1 MSYYTTGSG
10 SIMLQIPSDTAR
22 RQLYDDLLGRYDQLC
37 SEEMSQCGEQM
48 AKSVQG
54 EYQRRKCQMKR
65 YDDPL
70 WWLTTVLND
79 VGFVE
84 LERGMETD
92 DFFIEM
98 TYSGNYDER
107 TVMDVLDMLVPYTQ
121 EGCISYIGEDNTY
134 WRHQFVDGVWVKL
147 RGQICYETPEQCR
160 CQTFPQT
167 HANLERLI
175 FEIRRHAIYDN
186 RPYEKK
192 ARVLLEAYDQMD
204 PDGVLLA
211 LTGRRLHTHEA
222 TGSSPVVSTKNH
234 RNHLIP
240 VILFHNPQLFMALN
254 FRCFFKTHNLTH
266 TGKGAESTGQGQT
279 GNFLSGPVFF
289 AVLTASA
296 G

>member
-10 SIMLQIPSDTAR
+10 SIMLRIPSDTAR
-22 RQLYDDLLGRYDQLC
+22 RQLYDDLLGRYDRLC

-175 FEIRRHAIYDN
+175 SEIRRHAIYDN

-211 LTGRRLHTHEA
+211 LTGRRLYEHEA
-222 TGSSPVVSTKNH
+222 
-234 RNHLIP
+234 
-240 VILFHNPQLFMALN
+240 A
-254 FRCFFKTHNLTH
+254 
-266 TGKGAESTGQGQT
+266 
-279 GNFLSGPVFF
+279 
-289 AVLTASA
+289 A
-296 G
+296 GLWKEDKLEEKP

>member
-10 SIMLQIPSDTAR
+10 SIMLRIPSDTAR
-22 RQLYDDLLGRYDQLC
+22 RQLYDDLLGRYDRLC

-175 FEIRRHAIYDN
+175 SEIRRHAIYDN

-211 LTGRRLHTHEA
+211 LTGRRLYEHEA
-222 TGSSPVVSTKNH
+222 AAGLWKEDKQEDKPCGGVSMIPPGLFPQPRRPVCARPVSAAQPRRKKRRKTGG
-234 RNHLIP
+234 
-240 VILFHNPQLFMALN
+240 ILAFSVWEMGSLSA
-254 FRCFFKTHNLTH
+254 
-266 TGKGAESTGQGQT
+266 TGWG
-279 GNFLSGPVFF
+279 
-289 AVLTASA
+289 
-296 G
+296 

>member
-10 SIMLQIPSDTAR
+10 SIMLRIPSDTAR
-22 RQLYDDLLGRYDQLC
+22 RQLYDDLLGRYDRLC

-147 RGQICYETPEQCR
+147 RGQICYETPEHLFLSQCR
-160 CQTFPQT
+160 
-167 HANLERLI
+167 
-175 FEIRRHAIYDN
+175 RR
-186 RPYEKK
+186 
-192 ARVLLEAYDQMD
+192 
-204 PDGVLLA
+204 
-211 LTGRRLHTHEA
+211 
-222 TGSSPVVSTKNH
+222 
-234 RNHLIP
+234 
-240 VILFHNPQLFMALN
+240 
-254 FRCFFKTHNLTH
+254 
-266 TGKGAESTGQGQT
+266 
-279 GNFLSGPVFF
+279 
-289 AVLTASA
+289 
-296 G
+296 

>member
-37 SEEMSQCGEQM
+37 SYEMSQSGEQM
-48 AKSVQG
+48 EKSVQG

-175 FEIRRHAIYDN
+175 SEIRRHAIYDN

-211 LTGRRLHTHEA
+211 LTGRRLYALAAAAGLWTEDKPEYNPCGGVSRRPRGVCKPPRRPVCARPVPAAQPRRKKMRKTGGILAFSVWEMGSLSA
-222 TGSSPVVSTKNH
+222 TGW
-234 RNHLIP
+234 
-240 VILFHNPQLFMALN
+240 
-254 FRCFFKTHNLTH
+254 
-266 TGKGAESTGQGQT
+266 G
-279 GNFLSGPVFF
+279 
-289 AVLTASA
+289 
-296 G
+296 

>member
-92 DFFIEM
+92 DFFIERPIAVTM
-98 TYSGNYDER
+98 TS
-107 TVMDVLDMLVPYTQ
+107 V
-121 EGCISYIGEDNTY
+121 
-134 WRHQFVDGVWVKL
+134 
-147 RGQICYETPEQCR
+147 
-160 CQTFPQT
+160 
-167 HANLERLI
+167 RLWMCWTCLCP
-175 FEIRRHAIYDN
+175 IR
-186 RPYEKK
+186 KK
-192 ARVLLEAYDQMD
+192 AAFPISVKTI
-204 PDGVLLA
+204 
-211 LTGRRLHTHEA
+211 LTGDTNLLMEC
-222 TGSSPVVSTKNH
+222 G
-234 RNHLIP
+234 
-240 VILFHNPQLFMALN
+240 LN
-254 FRCFFKTHNLTH
+254 CVGRFVMRHPNNAAPDLPANTR
-266 TGKGAESTGQGQT
+266 
-279 GNFLSGPVFF
+279 
-289 AVLTASA
+289 
-296 G
+296 

>member
-1 MSYYTTGSG
+1 
-10 SIMLQIPSDTAR
+10 
-22 RQLYDDLLGRYDQLC
+22 
-37 SEEMSQCGEQM
+37 
-48 AKSVQG
+48 
-54 EYQRRKCQMKR
+54 MKR

-175 FEIRRHAIYDN
+175 SESGVMRSMITGLMRRKLVCCWKRMI
-186 RPYEKK
+186 KW
-192 ARVLLEAYDQMD
+192 
-204 PDGVLLA
+204 
-211 LTGRRLHTHEA
+211 
-222 TGSSPVVSTKNH
+222 
-234 RNHLIP
+234 I
-240 VILFHNPQLFMALN
+240 
-254 FRCFFKTHNLTH
+254 
-266 TGKGAESTGQGQT
+266 
-279 GNFLSGPVFF
+279 
-289 AVLTASA
+289 LTAYCWL
-296 G
+296 

>member
-10 SIMLQIPSDTAR
+10 SIMLRIPSDTAR
-22 RQLYDDLLGRYDQLC
+22 RQLYDDLLGRYDRLC

-167 HANLERLI
+167 HAGVMRSMITGLM
-175 FEIRRHAIYDN
+175 RRKLVCCWKRMI
-186 RPYEKK
+186 KW
-192 ARVLLEAYDQMD
+192 
-204 PDGVLLA
+204 
-211 LTGRRLHTHEA
+211 
-222 TGSSPVVSTKNH
+222 
-234 RNHLIP
+234 I
-240 VILFHNPQLFMALN
+240 
-254 FRCFFKTHNLTH
+254 
-266 TGKGAESTGQGQT
+266 
-279 GNFLSGPVFF
+279 
-289 AVLTASA
+289 LTAYCWL
-296 G
+296 

>member
-121 EGCISYIGEDNTY
+121 EGCISYIGEDTTY

-211 LTGRRLHTHEA
+211 LTGRRLYEHEA
-222 TGSSPVVSTKNH
+222 
-234 RNHLIP
+234 
-240 VILFHNPQLFMALN
+240 A
-254 FRCFFKTHNLTH
+254 
-266 TGKGAESTGQGQT
+266 
-279 GNFLSGPVFF
+279 
-289 AVLTASA
+289 A
-296 G
+296 GLWQEDKQEDKP

>member
-22 RQLYDDLLGRYDQLC
+22 RQLYDDLLGRYDRLC

-107 TVMDVLDMLVPYTQ
+107 TRTMPLPDLPA
-121 EGCISYIGEDNTY
+121 NT
-134 WRHQFVDGVWVKL
+134 R
-147 RGQICYETPEQCR
+147 
-160 CQTFPQT
+160 
-167 HANLERLI
+167 
-175 FEIRRHAIYDN
+175 
-186 RPYEKK
+186 
-192 ARVLLEAYDQMD
+192 
-204 PDGVLLA
+204 
-211 LTGRRLHTHEA
+211 
-222 TGSSPVVSTKNH
+222 
-234 RNHLIP
+234 
-240 VILFHNPQLFMALN
+240 
-254 FRCFFKTHNLTH
+254 
-266 TGKGAESTGQGQT
+266 
-279 GNFLSGPVFF
+279 
-289 AVLTASA
+289 
-296 G
+296 